1 MDFILYLKYSNEKTY
16 SISIK
21 KVIAAFYLFVF
32 WFQSS
37 DGKTYIYRDKGFL
50 ILIPGEKKSSIR
62 QKSTKSLYKK

>member
-1 MDFILYLKYSNEKTY
+1 MDFILYIKYLNEKTY

-32 WFQSS
+32 WLQSS

-50 ILIPGEKKSSIR
+50 ILIAGEKKIIH
-62 QKSTKSLYKK
+62 QAKEYKNFI